1 MLKQSIWSVVSRR
14 HTWRGTWPKRC
25 SGWVRRECYG
35 WCSQGK
41 SSAWVWADT
50 RSTLSPPAG
59 KKRKESRVKNIPCL
73 AVHADVKTLSNH
85 HLTFLM
91 TVTWPRYPAVPL
103 SIKGISAARHILFT
117 WFRAA
122 GEDKQIE
129 FPLTTN
135 KKHLHTLRWK
145 WENLHT
151 SVIQSVHD
159 QLKLPEEFGVVVWT
173 RMNRETHV
181 THKTLMS
188 LNTIFIKHLNFFSSH
203 QLLTMFTLDISVH
216 PEHDFSGFRKQCF
229 NRWTHI

>member
-129 FPLTTN
+129 FPLTT
-135 KKHLHTLRWK
+135 KQEAFAHTALKMRKFAYLGYPERSWPA
-145 WENLHT
+145 ET
-151 SVIQSVHD
+151 SWRI
-159 QLKLPEEFGVVVWT
+159 
-173 RMNRETHV
+173 RRC
-181 THKTLMS
+181 S
-188 LNTIFIKHLNFFSSH
+188 L
-203 QLLTMFTLDISVH
+203 D
-216 PEHDFSGFRKQCF
+216 
-229 NRWTHI
+229 